1 MYTEINKQLEQ
12 AQQDIHKLHKIDSM
26 LQEFRNEKQ
35 QLEQKVRQLK
45 AALDK
50 ENYDVQKLENRS
62 LASIFHSIFG
72 NLEKRKEKEQSEALA
87 AKLKY
92 DQTVHDLDMVNHAIL
107 ELSARRMEYKDCEE
121 KYRRLYAQK
130 KELLLKS
137 GTEAAQR
144 LMDLTERLNS
154 LKSNLRE
161 IKEATSV
168 GMRAINTLD
177 SALSSLNSAEGWG
190 NWDLLGGGLISG
202 FAKHSH
208 VAEAQSLLR
217 RFKAELADVN
227 IGAGIHIETDGFA
240 KFADFFF
247 DGLIADWVMQSRIH
261 NSKESVAQARNRV
274 QHILSRLSSSEKQ
287 ISSEIRKLESE
298 IDSLITKT
306 RIITVE
312 KDMNFDKW
320 QRH

>member
-190 NWDLLGGGLISG
+190 TWDLLGGGLISG
-202 FAKHSH
+202 LAKHSH
-208 VAEAQSLLR
+208 IDEAKRKVAEAQSLLH

-227 IGAGIHIETDGFA
+227 IGANIRIETDGFA

-247 DGLIADWVMQSRIH
+247 DGLISDWAMQSRIR
-261 NSKESVAQARNRV
+261 NSKESVAQARNHV
-274 QHILSRLSSSEKQ
+274 QHILSRLSSSENQ
-287 ISSEIRKLESE
+287 ISSEIRRLESE
-298 IDSLITKT
+298 IDN
-306 RIITVE
+306 II
-312 KDMNFDKW
+312 KNI
-320 QRH
+320 